1 MVEPHEAAPEQPDD
15 AAAAPSF
22 TEAMAAAARK
32 SGLGQVAPGEAPTA
46 GALLSAIGGVR
57 GLVESIVPGV
67 LFLVVFTITQE
78 VLPSVLA
85 PFAIAV
91 IFIVV
96 RVATRQPV
104 TSAIAGALGI
114 AVSAALALLS
124 GRAEDNFVPGFVV
137 NVVMVIAMVVSI
149 IVKHPLIGVV
159 VGVLTGDSDWRAD
172 AAKYRVALVATIL
185 WAALPALRLAVQLPL
200 YLASQAGALGATKLI
215 MGVPLYAIL
224 LWVTWLLI
232 RSAWSA
238 PRAAEAP
245 PSA

>member
-1 MVEPHEAAPEQPDD
+1 MADQGTEPAGQQPDG
-15 AAAAPSF
+15 AEAPSF
-22 TEAMAAAARK
+22 ADALSAAARK
-32 SGLGQVAPGEAPTA
+32 SGLGRVAPGETPTR

-57 GLVESIVPGV
+57 GLVESILPGL
-67 LFLVVFTITQE
+67 LFLVVFTITQQ

-85 PFAIAV
+85 PFAVAV
-91 IFIVV
+91 VFIVV
-96 RVATRQPV
+96 RLVTRQPV
-104 TSAIAGALGI
+104 TSAVAGALGI
-114 AVSAALALLS
+114 AISAALALWS

-137 NVVMVIAMVVSI
+137 NVIMIVAMVVSI
-149 IVKHPLIGVV
+149 AVKRPLIGVV
-159 VGVLTGDSDWRAD
+159 VGLLTGDPDWRAD

-185 WAALPALRLAVQLPL
+185 WAVLPALRLAVQLPL

-232 RSAWSA
+232 RSAWTA
-238 PRAAEAP
+238 PRAADAP

>member
-1 MVEPHEAAPEQPDD
+1 MADSHEAAPEERPEES
-15 AAAAPSF
+15 AAPTFS
-22 TEAMAAAARK
+22 EAVAAAARK
-32 SGLGQVAPGEAPTA
+32 SGLGRVEPGEAPTA

-57 GLVESIVPGV
+57 GLVESILPG
-67 LFLVVFTITQE
+67 LIFLVVFTITRE

-96 RVATRQPV
+96 RVVTRQPV

-114 AVSAALALLS
+114 AVSAALALWS
-124 GRAEDNFVPGFVV
+124 GRAEDNFVPGFIV
-137 NVVMVIAMVVSI
+137 NVIMVVAMVVSI
-149 IVKHPLIGVV
+149 AVKRPLIGVV
-159 VGVLTGDSDWRAD
+159 VGVLTSDPDWRAD

-185 WAALPALRLAVQLPL
+185 WAVLPALRLAVQLPL

-238 PRAAEAP
+238 PRAADAP

>member
-1 MVEPHEAAPEQPDD
+1 MTDPQGAAPEERSDETS
-15 AAAAPSF
+15 APSF
-22 TEAMAAAARK
+22 SEAVAAAARK
-32 SGLGQVAPGEAPTA
+32 SGLGRVEPGETPTA

-57 GLVESIVPGV
+57 GLVESILPG
-67 LFLVVFTITQE
+67 LIFLVVFTITRE

-104 TSAIAGALGI
+104 TSAVAGALGI
-114 AVSAALALLS
+114 AISAALALWS
-124 GRAEDNFVPGFVV
+124 GRAEDNFVPGFIV
-137 NVVMVIAMVVSI
+137 NVIMIVAMVVSI
-149 IVKHPLIGVV
+149 AVKRPLIGVV
-159 VGVLTGDSDWRAD
+159 VGVLTSDSEWRTD

-185 WAALPALRLAVQLPL
+185 WAVLPALRLAVQLPL

-238 PRAAEAP
+238 PRAADVP

>member
-1 MVEPHEAAPEQPDD
+1 MPASHDSAPEQQPDD
-15 AAAAPSF
+15 AAPSF
-22 TEAMAAAARK
+22 ADAMAAAARK
-32 SGLGQVAPGEAPTA
+32 SGLGKVAPGEAPTA
-46 GALLSAIGGVR
+46 GALLGAIGGVR
-57 GLVESIVPGV
+57 GLVESILPGL
-67 LFLVVFTITQE
+67 LFLVVFTITHE

-91 IFIVV
+91 VFIVI
-96 RVATRQPV
+96 RVVTRQPV
-104 TSAIAGALGI
+104 TSAVAGALGI
-114 AVSAALALLS
+114 AISAALSLLS

-137 NVVMVIAMVVSI
+137 NVVMVIAMLVSI
-149 IVKHPLIGVV
+149 AVKHPLIGVV
-159 VGVLTGDSDWRAD
+159 VGLLTSDPDWRSD

-185 WAALPALRLAVQLPL
+185 WAVLPALRLAVQLPL
-200 YLASQAGALGATKLI
+200 YLAAQAGALGATKLI

-238 PRAAEAP
+238 PRAADAP

>member
-1 MVEPHEAAPEQPDD
+1 MSRPDDVAPQPQPDD
-15 AAAAPSF
+15 ASAPSF
-22 TEAMAAAARK
+22 SDAVAAAARK
-32 SGLGQVAPGEAPTA
+32 SGLGRVEPGQAPTA

-57 GLVESIVPGV
+57 GLVESILPGL
-67 LFLVVFTITQE
+67 LFLIVFTITRE

-96 RVATRQPV
+96 RVVTRQPV
-104 TSAIAGALGI
+104 TSAVAGALGI
-114 AVSAALALLS
+114 AVSAALALWT
-124 GRAEDNFVPGFVV
+124 GRAEDNFLPGLVI
-137 NVVMVIAMVVSI
+137 NVVMVVAMVVSI
-149 IVKHPLIGVV
+149 LVKRPLIGVV
-159 VGVLTGDSDWRAD
+159 VGLLTGDADWRAD

-238 PRAAEAP
+238 PREADTP
-245 PSA
+245 QSA

>member
-1 MVEPHEAAPEQPDD
+1 MAEERDPAPGQQADEPAAPGFAD
-15 AAAAPSF
+15 AV
-22 TEAMAAAARK
+22 AAAARK
-32 SGLGQVAPGEAPTA
+32 SGLGQVAPGQTPTA

-57 GLVESIVPGV
+57 GLVESILPGL

-85 PFAIAV
+85 PFAVAV
-91 IFIVV
+91 VFIVV
-96 RVATRQPV
+96 RIVTRQPV
-104 TSAIAGALGI
+104 TSAVAGALGI

-149 IVKHPLIGVV
+149 LVKHPLIGVV
-159 VGVLTGDSDWRAD
+159 VGLLTGDAEWRSDP
-172 AAKYRVALVATIL
+172 AKFRVALVATIL

-200 YLASQAGALGATKLI
+200 YLAAQAGALGATKLI

>member
-1 MVEPHEAAPEQPDD
+1 MADQHDPVPEQQPGD
-15 AAAAPSF
+15 AAAPSF
-22 TEAMAAAARK
+22 ADAVAAAARK
-32 SGLGQVAPGEAPTA
+32 SGLGQVAPGQAPTA

-57 GLVESIVPGV
+57 GLVESILPGL
-67 LFLVVFTITQE
+67 LFLIVFTITHE

-91 IFIVV
+91 VFIVV
-96 RVATRQPV
+96 RLATRQPV

-137 NVVMVIAMVVSI
+137 NVIMVLAMVVSI
-149 IVKHPLIGVV
+149 LVKRPLIGVV
-159 VGVLTGDSDWRAD
+159 VGLLTGDAEWRSN

-185 WAALPALRLAVQLPL
+185 WAVLPALRLAVQLPL

-238 PRAAEAP
+238 PRAAETD